1 MKRGE
6 GNIQQKIQ
14 LYLEQGTEQ
23 PLPSFHETSLQ
34 KRLNSGIQGH
44 FNE

>member
-6 GNIQQKIQ
+6 GNIQQKIL

-23 PLPSFHETSLQ
+23 PLPSVDEMSLG
-34 KRLNSGIQGH
+34 KRSSSGIQGH
-44 FNE
+44 YNE

>member
-14 LYLEQGTEQ
+14 LYLEQGKEQ
-23 PLPSFHETSLQ
+23 PLPSVNEMSLQ
-34 KRLNSGIQGH
+34 KRSSSGIQGYY
-44 FNE
+44 NE